1 MALGEAHVISTT
13 KQQLTD
19 AASMPSRSRG
29 PPLRAV
35 RRARVAS
42 SEASASYSSR
52 TCRTKLKRT
61 SSENS
66 VKSLAG
72 WRISSCRIR
81 TPSPSSSF
89 WRLPKPGVRSRGSPT
104 SVTVTYLSTSSGLR
118 KIFSIQARRRSTSR
132 APRRW
137 RRRAASD
144 LAKEA
149 REKTK
154 AKVDAASDLAG
165 KTADE
170 DATSIFVKGLDF
182 GTVEKKLR
190 AHFVAAAE
198 ESRDEF
204 SRRCR
209 HHRGPG
215 GKLLSRGFG
224 FVEFDQHIVAKSVLN
239 ALQGSSLDGKTLK
252 LELSSQ
258 GGARGRRVSNK
269 VPRAS
274 ARRSSSFETSPSKR
288 RNETFKSFSILLVS

>member
-1 MALGEAHVISTT
+1 MISPCAWHSEKHTSSVRRSNNS
-13 KQQLTD
+13 LTP
-19 AASMPSRSRG
+19 ASTPSRSRG

-42 SEASASYSSR
+42 SEASAFYSSR

-137 RRRAASD
+137 PSPTRRAVVAG
-144 LAKEA
+144 
-149 REKTK
+149 
-154 AKVDAASDLAG
+154 LAG
-165 KTADE
+165 E
-170 DATSIFVKGLDF
+170 VPGSYMP
-182 GTVEKKLR
+182 
-190 AHFVAAAE
+190 AAAN
-198 ESRDEF
+198 SD
-204 SRRCR
+204 
-209 HHRGPG
+209 PLAIG
-215 GKLLSRGFG
+215 GNHSACCSGVPNSAMG
-224 FVEFDQHIVAKSVLN
+224 MAAITSVLI
-239 ALQGSSLDGKTLK
+239 
-252 LELSSQ
+252 
-258 GGARGRRVSNK
+258 RGTGE
-269 VPRAS
+269 P
-274 ARRSSSFETSPSKR
+274 
-288 RNETFKSFSILLVS
+288 